1 MNHSDAG
8 IKDYLKSFPFYFLP
22 HHFMSRIV
30 YRLTRM
36 KSSKLPFVIKQ
47 FSKKFK
53 VNLSEALIQDVTQF
67 KTFNEFFTRELKP
80 DARLIAEGENILTC
94 PVDGTISQFGEISN
108 DRIFQAK
115 GHDYSALELLGGDS
129 DLARPF
135 ENGQFCNIYL
145 SPRDY
150 HRIHMP
156 CDGTLTHQIHVPGRL
171 FSVAPFTVKTVPRVF
186 ARNERVVALFD
197 TPFGKMAMVLVG
209 AMNVAAIETVWDG
222 LVTPPKG
229 KTISTRTYADNEVT
243 LGKGEEMG
251 RFNMGS
257 TVILLLENNNLEWDA
272 VLEPEKTVRLGM
284 SIGST

>member
-36 KSSKLPFVIKQ
+36 ESSKLPFVIEQ

-94 PVDGTISQFGEISN
+94 PVDGTISQLGEISN
-108 DRIFQAK
+108 GRIFQAK